1 LATLFAVIVAIGG
14 YWLWSNSN
22 NHAADIEAT
31 PPAVISAT
39 VTSVPDTSPTVAPT
53 LEAALLADI
62 VDSSGVKTG
71 IVAPRTLDVA
81 GVSFVVQPVRIT
93 TGDWPLPYE
102 ERAVSW
108 VYGTVVNYV
117 MGLQATPANQAL
129 LESLR
134 PGHEL
139 LLRMSTGATY
149 RFAFADSVRV
159 SPQTTE
165 VFRQSR
171 PGLTL
176 VLLEDRS
183 AETRVVLRANYIAE
197 SELGLT
203 PEQVEIKAAIGET
216 VALNEA
222 VRVTARGV
230 ELLARPGA
238 PPGFIYQAVA
248 YQVENIGELALSTR
262 SFNHHIE
269 SSLMNYP
276 IVAVP
281 HEENPYPLIPETL
294 AAGAVFSTTAVY
306 AVPQTALAEGLAW
319 EFSPGPTGSKVRVT
333 LPPYGGRLAPLVGV
347 KAVQLDGQHL
357 QATFAISAALSALEL
372 GPNDIDLEGAS
383 FSPTGNY
390 FPWRIPAGG
399 SDEFLLLL
407 TPGDSRRVTVAML
420 GQGFEFEY

>member
-1 LATLFAVIVAIGG
+1 
-14 YWLWSNSN
+14 
-22 NHAADIEAT
+22 
-31 PPAVISAT
+31 
-39 VTSVPDTSPTVAPT
+39 
-53 LEAALLADI
+53 
-62 VDSSGVKTG
+62 
-71 IVAPRTLDVA
+71 
-81 GVSFVVQPVRIT
+81 
-93 TGDWPLPYE
+93 
-102 ERAVSW
+102 
-108 VYGTVVNYV
+108 
-117 MGLQATPANQAL
+117 
-129 LESLR
+129 
-134 PGHEL
+134 
-139 LLRMSTGATY
+139 
-149 RFAFADSVRV
+149 
-159 SPQTTE
+159 
-165 VFRQSR
+165 
-171 PGLTL
+171 
-176 VLLEDRS
+176 
-183 AETRVVLRANYIAE
+183 
-197 SELGLT
+197 
-203 PEQVEIKAAIGET
+203 
-216 VALNEA
+216 
-222 VRVTARGV
+222 
-230 ELLARPGA
+230 
-238 PPGFIYQAVA
+238 VA